1 MIGSL
6 QVQGKR
12 MLPRDKTTA
21 ATTAA
26 KPGAKP
32 AVQGRAGSARASRT
46 PALRQ
51 PRPCQPSDKTGDKTG
66 DNGRRARE
74 TGRKNT
80 WSTPAVTAP
89 TPSALAKNT
98 GSTTVVCFDN
108 LYSPL
113 SARTGSSEK

>member
-1 MIGSL
+1 
-6 QVQGKR
+6 
-12 MLPRDKTTA
+12 MLPRDKTAAATTA

-32 AVQGRAGSARASRT
+32 AVPGRAGSARASRT

-66 DNGRRARE
+66 DNGRRARA
-74 TGRKNT
+74 TGRLNT